1 MSIALI
7 LGAGPGLSASVA
19 RSLAR
24 RGHHVVL
31 ASRDT
36 ADLAP
41 LVEEIGATAIACDAA
56 SRDSVQ
62 NLFDRIDAMDGD
74 LAVAHYNASGRVRGP
89 IQDLDPA
96 AVEAA
101 LAVSATGAF
110 LMAHHAARRM
120 IPRGEGAL
128 LFTGASAGVKGFPR
142 SAPFAMGKFALRGLC
157 QSLARELHP
166 QGIHVGHVVIDGGIR
181 GTPQSGR
188 TDVTEGEDDMLDPD
202 AVAASMMALLDQHR
216 SAWTWEIELRPW
228 IERF

>member
-7 LGAGPGLSASVA
+7 AGAGPGLSASVA
-19 RSLAR
+19 RQLAQ

-36 ADLAP
+36 RDLAS
-41 LVEEIGATAIACDAA
+41 LVEEIGGTAIDCDAA
-56 SRDSVQ
+56 SREAVGD
-62 NLFDRIDAMDGD
+62 LFDRIDAMNGD
-74 LAVAHYNASGRVRGP
+74 LTVAHYNASGRVQGP
-89 IQDLDPA
+89 IQDLDPV

-110 LMAHHAARRM
+110 LMAHHATKRM
-120 IPRGEGAL
+120 LPQGTGAL

-142 SAPFAMGKFALRGLC
+142 SSPFAMGKFALRGLC

-166 QGIHVGHVVIDGGIR
+166 QGIHIGHFVIDGGIG

-188 TDVTEGEDDMLDPD
+188 YNVSKGEDDMLDPD
-202 AVAASMMALLDQHR
+202 AIADTMMALLDQHR
-216 SAWTWEIELRPW
+216 SAWTWEVELRPW
-228 IERF
+228 IENF

>member
-24 RGHHVVL
+24 RGHHIVL

-41 LVEEIGATAIACDAA
+41 LVEEIGATAVACDAA

-96 AVEAA
+96 AVETA

-166 QGIHVGHVVIDGGIR
+166 QGIHVGHVVIDGGIA

-202 AVAASMMALLDQHR
+202 AIAASMMALLDQHR